1 MPRSRSSQS
10 TANNAELDFALCS
23 ASGRHVDPGASRN
36 RVFRLSCGSPH
47 PDTPRRGPSRPWR
60 GDMHDR
66 DLHANILG
74 VSAPWQFSDVVL
86 EVVLEVVL
94 DIAAGTV
101 EAFVEHHGE
110 ASCPKCGKLCGDGD
124 ALGGARL
131 AVHRVPRGG
140 RDRLTERGGGV
151 DERAD
156 PTDQAD
162 GVRVP
167 EPRALPE
174 RDHLPSRRAGPPSEA
189 GLSPHDLL
197 KRRNS
202 VVRKVQ
208 HGI

>member
-66 DLHANILG
+66 DPHANILG
-74 VSAPWQFSDVVL
+74 ISAPWQFSD
-86 EVVLEVVL
+86 VVL

-101 EAFVEHHGE
+101 EAFVERRGE
-110 ASCPKCGKLCGDGD
+110 AGCPKCGKPRAGND
-124 ALGGARL
+124 AVGGAWL
-131 AVHRVPRGG
+131 TLHRAPRGG
-140 RDRLTERGGGV
+140 RDRPAARGGGV
-151 DERAD
+151 DARAD
-156 PTDQAD
+156 PADQAD
-162 GVRVP
+162 GVRVT
-167 EPRALPE
+167 EPRVLPA